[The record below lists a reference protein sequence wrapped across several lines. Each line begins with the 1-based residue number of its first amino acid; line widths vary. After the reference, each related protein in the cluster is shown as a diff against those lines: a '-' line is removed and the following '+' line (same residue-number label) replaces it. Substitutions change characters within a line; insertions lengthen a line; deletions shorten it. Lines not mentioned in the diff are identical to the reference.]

1 VYACA
6 VAKYEVQ
13 AGGKS
18 VGHAY
23 VNPDPES
30 KGGSVIEDL
39 YVDPAHRR
47 KGLGRQLLGQVKQNH
62 KGPLRIRPRPHRD
75 MAVGIEDLKNFYAG
89 EGFKH
94 TGDKRDNM
102 VFDKLAFSA
111 CIDEIAKLAALEPN
125 EQKIYQEVVRKQ
137 QEFDRM
143 ASSGKMSDTQQAAH
157 RANTER
163 VKLFLAKKRG
173 TAKAI
178 PGWARDPQG
187 KQPES
192 HARRGVGGPPPG
204 AKYTPNS
211 RAAQF
216 VMSHPYASS
225 AIGGALYGGAVGGLG
240 QLLRSKKTKA
250 QAIEKAKDKGPISR
264 FAARQ
269 PAITAAALG
278 AGALPAALYGGRKAG
293 LIGGLAGSYA
303 VPIAAMA
310 ADKGLKSLEDRRRAK
325 REEFAKG
332 EKTPKVPKPKAA

>member
-1 VYACA
+1 MYACA

-47 KGLGRQLLGQVKQNH
+47 QGLGRQLLGQVKQNH

-102 VFDKLAFSA
+102 VLDKLAFSL
-111 CIDEIAKLAALEPN
+111 CIDEIAKLAALDPDE
-125 EQKIYQEVVRKQ
+125 EKLFREIFHKQ
-137 QEFDRM
+137 REYDRLS
-143 ASSGKMSDTQQAAH
+143 SSGNMSEAEGAVH

-163 VKLFLAKKRG
+163 LKHFLEKKRG
-173 TAKAI
+173 TAKSI
-178 PGWARDPQG
+178 PDWA
-187 KQPES
+187 KNLNEELPES
-192 HARRGVGGPPPG
+192 YLKPPP
-204 AKYTPNS
+204 TPFMGYV
-211 RAAQF
+211 RQ
-216 VMSHPYASS
+216 HPYLA
-225 AIGGALYGGAVGGLG
+225 AAGLGAMYGGSLGGLV
-240 QLLRSKKTKA
+240 QATRSKEDKEEA
-250 QAIEKAKDKGPISR
+250 VQRAEKKGPVST
-264 FAARQ
+264 FAARH
-269 PAITAAALG
+269 PALATAAYTG
-278 AGALPAALYGGRKAG
+278 ASLPATLYGAQKAG
-293 LIGGLAGSYA
+293 LPGALAGTLA
-303 VPIAAMA
+303 PRVAWIA
-310 ADKGLKSLEDRRRAK
+310 ADKGLSELSKRRR
-325 REEFAKG
+325 REEFSAG